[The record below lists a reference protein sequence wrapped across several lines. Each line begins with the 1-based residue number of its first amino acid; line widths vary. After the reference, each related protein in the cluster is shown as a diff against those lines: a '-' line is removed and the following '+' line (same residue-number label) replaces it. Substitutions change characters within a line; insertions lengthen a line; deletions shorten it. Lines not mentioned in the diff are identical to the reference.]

1 MAAADMARG
10 KTAAAEQA
18 PWQAEWP
25 DHLDDPIA
33 EDVALQHR
41 IEQSEF
47 WRLLQRALSEV
58 REQVLQTT
66 VLTNEQLW
74 RREGAIGQ
82 LTYLLHHTPVLV
94 VWQHRKDTENAG

>member
-1 MAAADMARG
+1 M
-10 KTAAAEQA
+10 KTATAAQE
-18 PWQAEWP
+18 PWQSEWP
-25 DHLDDPIA
+25 ETLDDPLT
-33 EDVALQHR
+33 EDVALQR
-41 IEQSEF
+41 KIEQSEL

-66 VLTNEQLW
+66 VTTTEQLW

-94 VWQHRKDTENAG
+94 VWQHRKDVEHGR